1 MTVTQDI
8 DQQRATAQQ
17 TPSSL
22 QRPGQ
27 RPHTDSVAAFVP
39 DQSRA
44 ARGPS
49 YDVAAFAIPGG
60 REEDWRFTPVDPA
73 ARGAHPHPTD
83 ESSSARDV
91 SAPAGVQIS
100 QARAGDS

>member
-17 TPSSL
+17 TPSAL

-44 ARGPS
+44 ERKTS
-49 YDVAAFAIPGG
+49 YDVADFAIPGG
-60 REEDWRFTPVDPA
+60 REENWRFTPVD
-73 ARGAHPHPTD
+73 RLGGLFQVEPTD
-83 ESSSARDV
+83 ESRLTIDIAAPREVEV
-91 SAPAGVQIS
+91 SEAT
-100 QARAGDS
+100 